1 MIEIFHWHK
10 SAAILALCVL
20 LIIGCSF
27 LSVVFTSIPMSL
39 SDVGEIKFGQPIT
52 EGELTR
58 IPFSLQGDKWN
69 VDSARVLIEV
79 NATRHEHKHED
90 VYEIFFTLITCLASE
105 GVKKVEP
112 EIRLKGLKPGRYM
125 LIYQNPDKVSI
136 MLGEI
141 EI

>member
-1 MIEIFHWHK
+1 MIEIFHGHK
-10 SAAILALCVL
+10 SLAFFALCVL
-20 LIIGCSF
+20 LMTGCSF
-27 LSVVFTSIPMSL
+27 LSVVFTSLPMSR

-58 IPFSLQGDKWN
+58 IPLSLRGDKWN

-79 NATRHEHKHED
+79 NAMLHE
-90 VYEIFFTLITCLASE
+90 YEIYFTLITCLASK

-125 LIYQNPDKVSI
+125 LIYQNPDNVSI
-136 MLGEI
+136 MLSEI